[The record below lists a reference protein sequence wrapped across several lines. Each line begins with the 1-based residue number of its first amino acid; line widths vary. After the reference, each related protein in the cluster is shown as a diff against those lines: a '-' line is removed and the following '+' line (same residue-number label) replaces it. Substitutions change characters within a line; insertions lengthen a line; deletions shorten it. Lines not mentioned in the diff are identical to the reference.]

1 MKGKQHLLS
10 RMQSISDL
18 PAPVS
23 LHWQVSDDVMA
34 DIELASEQLDRS
46 VRDRCPLTDIMADNK
61 QVAQQLM
68 QFSQVFGKAA

>member
-1 MKGKQHLLS
+1 
-10 RMQSISDL
+10 MQSISDL

-46 VRDRCPLTDIMADNK
+46 VSDRCPLGDIAHNN
-61 QVAQQLM
+61 QVP
-68 QFSQVFGKAA
+68 